1 MYERNFLR
9 WHTMAVHKYTS
20 CTTGLSLQTVGASV
34 CVCLCVCVCVV
45 TCEKKLM
52 RAARVQVHLWG
63 TVCVFV
69 GMQMCVFKGIFR
81 LFYQLMCILNFSFFL
96 LSVFRKLSEVTVW
109 CITQFLAQGR
119 VIRSESH
126 RTTKTGSPLK
136 ETYYANWDTTK

>member
-1 MYERNFLR
+1 MHDR
-9 WHTMAVHKYTS
+9 AVTS
-20 CTTGLSLQTVGASV
+20 NGRGLG
-34 CVCLCVCVCVV
+34 VCLSVCVCVV

-69 GMQMCVFKGIFR
+69 GMQMCVFEGIFR

-136 ETYYANWDTTK
+136 ETYYAN